1 MFYEAPEITD
11 LGQISKHVFVNFSP
25 DGHNEDPTAE
35 GTGQEGLASGAAA
48 AGSGG
53 LAGLGLIGG
62 VVAAL
67 AGRSSNQQQ
76 QVHAS
81 GTPEDEQERVNE
93 R

>member
-1 MFYEAPEITD
+1 MSYEAPVITD
-11 LGQISKHVFVNFSP
+11 LGQITQHVFVNFSP
-25 DGHNEDPTAE
+25 NGHNEDTTA
-35 GTGQEGLASGAAA
+35 GVTGGVGLASGAA
-48 AGSGG
+48 GSSGG

-67 AGRSSNQQQ
+67 SGRSSNQQ

-81 GTPEDEQERVNE
+81 GTEDEVEQDRVNE